1 MEDQD
6 SDELHREVVITLT
19 WRRVVAIASY
29 KPGERDRPGG
39 GWKGTCGDLT
49 SAYSGGRIHQG
60 HLIRIV
66 DERGGIDLRYHPI
79 NDRNELMTG
88 ICRSTPETLPNGKIR
103 LHGS

>member
-1 MEDQD
+1 MKV
-6 SDELHREVVITLT
+6 LVEVQE
-19 WRRVVAIASY
+19 AIFRFRQV
-29 KPGERDRPGG
+29 GNI
-39 GWKGTCGDLT
+39 LT
-49 SAYSGGRIHQG
+49 STYSGGRIHQG